1 MNRTF
6 FVMGLVACLTL
17 ALSACV
23 PAAPPASAS
32 NAQAAAGSQVEQFRK
47 FVLEEEQVFQSGDV
61 DRIAGYY
68 ADDAI
73 SNPPGF
79 PASKGKA
86 AIKADLQT
94 YFDTYSVD
102 RKFDLLG
109 VDVAGDYATRYGE
122 WTQTLTPKAGGDPIT
137 ETGRCVL
144 GWKKVNGEWK
154 VAWEIWN
161 TYEPVAQTQ

>member
-1 MNRTF
+1 MNHKIF
-6 FVMGLVACLTL
+6 LIGLGVCLSL
-17 ALSACV
+17 GLSACV
-23 PAAPPASAS
+23 PLAPPAPAS
-32 NAQAAAGSQVEQFRK
+32 ETQAATAAQVEQFRK

-61 DRIAGYY
+61 DRIAEYY

-73 SNPPGF
+73 SNPPGA
-79 PASKGKA
+79 PVSTGKT
-86 AIKADLQT
+86 AIKADLQA
-94 YFDTYSVD
+94 YFDTYSLKRD
-102 RKFDLLG
+102 FKLIS

-122 WTQTLTPKAGGDPIT
+122 WSQTLTPKAGGDPVT

-161 TYEPVAQTQ
+161 TYEPPAKTQ

>member
-1 MNRTF
+1 MNRMF
-6 FVMGLVACLTL
+6 SVIGLLACLVLT
-17 ALSACV
+17 LSACAPV
-23 PAAPPASAS
+23 APPASAS
-32 NAQAAAGSQVEQFRK
+32 GGQAASAAEVEQFK
-47 FVLEEEQVFQSGDV
+47 KHVLEEEQVFQSGDV
-61 DRIAGYY
+61 NRIAEYY

-73 SNPPGF
+73 SNPPGV
-79 PASKGKA
+79 PVSTGKT
-86 AIKADLQT
+86 AIKADLQA
-94 YFDTYSVD
+94 YFDTYAMKRDFKLIS
-102 RKFDLLG
+102 

-122 WTQTLTPKAGGDPIT
+122 WSQTLTPKAGGDPVT